1 MEPVPLAAK
10 ANSIERKRR
19 TFGTKDFN
27 LMLSIPK
34 QPPEIWYKDQCGRK
48 GTFKIHVQRGDHI
61 CSFCHS
67 FRSLQVQLLYESGK
81 PVENQNILQA
91 QSGNCLNTD
100 GASILALRISQ
111 VSKNHQNQRFRVR
124 ISLPPCPS
132 IKIGSSSVITNAML
146 ILSKKN
152 KRKASVELTQADGKQ
167 LRPDDRTDETVAANE
182 FLPFKSDELDTWEEL
197 SGNNWDVEDSF
208 FKEHAQ
214 IDLMW
219 ANAAHTFLKRLQ
231 FTLPGKAPGKKY
243 ECLICRH
250 QYSENPHHDASC
262 DLGLLLEPL
271 ESSEDSCSLLPA
283 SRNNLYA
290 TSPVDDQSESQVDVN
305 RKHENKAQRSSATMD
320 DGASRRSL
328 TKLSGFSALSLPS
341 GCPSFSC
348 GLPDHLS
355 ALVGDQVLPS
365 NTLLSITPS
374 LSREMSPEILECS
387 EERTAPLEGLQFD
400 ANILCSL
407 SEVNL

>member
-111 VSKNHQNQRFRVR
+111 VSKNHQNQ
-124 ISLPPCPS
+124 
-132 IKIGSSSVITNAML
+132 
-146 ILSKKN
+146 N